1 MTNNSALNQGLT
13 PPKSHPKIHR
23 PNQFL
28 RLAVDLTGT
37 GATKISRTSSGQHVL
52 GTQPTVKPFSVRVLL
67 EQVQLAQ
74 KAAFDFVVIEDSF
87 MLNTSNPQ
95 SVQGQVDAALITAR
109 IAPVSGGIGLIPAV
123 NTTHTEPFHVSKLIA
138 TLDHVSAG
146 HGGWEPT
153 VSTTEY
159 EAKLFGRKPAQSRAT
174 VWAQAH
180 EVIDVSK
187 KLWDSWEDDAE
198 IRDVPSGRFIDR
210 DKLHYVDYEGVH
222 FSVKGPSITPRPP
235 QGHPVTALSVPAADQ
250 VDQDVIDQIID
261 IAAQHADIVRLNV
274 TTISEAVV
282 LRSAI
287 KSQAQDYGRSSDE
300 VLVYVNLL
308 AITADDALSAQI
320 RKDFLD
326 TSSGHGAGGGSLV
339 FAGTPQELAQLGQ
352 RWLAAGAADGLVIKP
367 GSFSADLQAI
377 TAKTVPFLASQGI
390 VATSYRGATLRE
402 NLGLTRPAN
411 QYATAAVHA

>member
-1 MTNNSALNQGLT
+1 MTNNSALNQGPT
-13 PPKSHPKIHR
+13 PTEARQSSHKPSR
-23 PNQFL
+23 FL

-37 GATKISRTSSGQHVL
+37 GATRIARPS
-52 GTQPTVKPFSVRVLL
+52 
-67 EQVQLAQ
+67 
-74 KAAFDFVVIEDSF
+74 
-87 MLNTSNPQ
+87 NTSNPQ
-95 SVQGQVDAALITAR
+95 SVQGQVDAALIAAR
-109 IAPVSGGIGLIPAV
+109 IAPVFSHIGLIPAV

-138 TLDHVSAG
+138 TLDHVSGG

-198 IRDVPSGRFIDR
+198 IRDVPTGRFIDR

-250 VDQDVIDQIID
+250 VDQAVIDQIVE
-261 IAAQHADIVRLNV
+261 IAAQHADIVRINV
-274 TTISEAVV
+274 TTISEAIA

-287 KSQAQDYGRSSDE
+287 KSRAHAYGRSSDD

-308 AITADDALSAQI
+308 AITADDGLAAQI

-326 TSSGHGAGGGSLV
+326 ESAGYGAAGGSLV

-367 GSFSADLQAI
+367 GSFSADLQTI
-377 TAKTVPFLASQGI
+377 TAKTVPLLASQGL
-390 VATSYRGATLRE
+390 VVTSYRGATLRE

-411 QYATAAVHA
+411 QYAAHAVAVNA